1 VAEAGVDEL
10 LGRPVRHRG
19 IVLGR
24 AVDAIVDERAGR
36 VLGLDVLCGD
46 GEHRFLPLAAAVVR
60 PAEIGV
66 GSPLLLL
73 DGRELDFYAS
83 RSATFRSLQG
93 RPVLRRRA
101 KLGKLVDLLLGIDG
115 AIDALVVTG
124 EGRMRVPWGNDVTLG
139 AARPHLRTAS

>member
-1 VAEAGVDEL
+1 MGEAGVDEL

-24 AVDAIVDERAGR
+24 AVDAIVDELAGR

-60 PAEIGV
+60 TGEIDV
-66 GSPLLLL
+66 GSPLLIL
-73 DGRELDFYAS
+73 DGHELEFYAR

-93 RPVLRRRA
+93 CLVSRKRA

-115 AIDALVVTG
+115 AIDALVVAG
-124 EGRMRVPWGNDVTLG
+124 EGRMRVPWGADVTLG
-139 AARPHLRTAS
+139 AAGRHLRTAS